1 MFLVNNLHVREW
13 GARAEGRPLRG
24 GREHFLGAADSR
36 KAASEK
42 KLGQL
47 TQALSL
53 PLSCGV
59 RTVFGDDTTHTTA
72 WPPTLS
78 EKNCRQMYINTKGRV
93 FVDGE

>member
-13 GARAEGRPLRG
+13 GVRTEGRVIHQPLRRG
-24 GREHFLGAADSR
+24 SECFLGGTDSR

-47 TQALSL
+47 TRALSL

-59 RTVFGDDTTHTTA
+59 CTQFGDDTTHTTA
-72 WPPTLS
+72 CPPDPLG
-78 EKNCRQMYINTKGRV
+78 KKQ
-93 FVDGE
+93 